1 MEKEAP
7 FLEAPKDTSDTNS
20 KNGFISRH
28 DSLDSNAAKEIH
40 YLDEVMDGNAYVPV
54 DKINSNGTSSPDLQ
68 ANNTISGPSLVA
80 DMPSAYISKNMAEGT
95 QITSTDSQDCY
106 FRNPSDHLEMVSQDS
121 KEPMLT
127 TIKKAAR
134 FELRAFQEE
143 KKPSKL
149 FDSSSEKELIRV
161 QKVRDPEE
169 MEELERERQELIHS
183 QAVKKNPGI
192 AAKWWNPPQIKSV
205 EEELDPDQLE
215 SHRKYEERK
224 QRRPKAVE
232 QTSVKQSF
240 VLVESV
246 KEDILIGEAGQKE
259 LQLVEPTKHDDL
271 MPTNYSCH
279 PEEIDSGLDDLSLQ
293 SQDTAAQECLS
304 NDFSMDTVS
313 DSSASNEAANAL
325 LGNSLGDY
333 SLPAS
338 PQAPTTP
345 VDEKMDVGNRE
356 QSEPSMSPSPP
367 GTTLEDAQVEC
378 QAEVQSAIQ
387 QAITQQS
394 DDLQSLQAPKA
405 SAPVPE
411 RHEEEEHC
419 EGPVEEAC
427 QGINIEGTIKQPPPL
442 SEEKSKFD
450 PLRVSSPVHEKR
462 DMVPEVPT
470 RTSFV
475 RDDTFQPLT
484 IGGSRAPPVG
494 ERQEFSYFSKYSEAA
509 ELRSTATLT
518 RPQDAEVSSGPFRL
532 RSHKR
537 QTLSLIEE
545 EIRATQQREE
555 ELKRQRHALNP
566 HPAPSHKERTAT
578 LPTRLVVTGKTA
590 PGKIEKIQCVS
601 LTTSSLE
608 GPPPS
613 SLPDLGSD
621 SSEDGQRPKN
631 FMQTLMEDY
640 ETHKVKR
647 RDMMEDARVLEA
659 TRVTRR
665 QSDMA
670 IRWEAGIYTNQEE
683 GSGYEEDAPPH
694 CLSQEK

>member
-1 MEKEAP
+1 MEMEVP

-28 DSLDSNAAKEIH
+28 DSLDSDAAKEIH
-40 YLDEVMDGNAYVPV
+40 YLDEVLDGNAYVPV
-54 DKINSNGTSSPDLQ
+54 DKMNSNGTSSSDLK

-80 DMPSAYISKNMAEGT
+80 DMPPAYISKNMVEGT
-95 QITSTDSQDCY
+95 QIASTDSQDCY
-106 FRNPSDHLEMVSQDS
+106 FRNPSDLLEMVSQDS

-127 TIKKAAR
+127 KIKKAAR

-161 QKVRDPEE
+161 RKVRDPEE

-192 AAKWWNPPQIKSV
+192 AAKWWNPRQIKSV

-224 QRRPKAVE
+224 QRKPKVVDQA
-232 QTSVKQSF
+232 SVKQSF

-246 KEDILIGEAGQKE
+246 KEDVLIEEAGLSACQKE

-271 MPTNYSCH
+271 MPTNYSFH
-279 PEEIDSGLDDLSLQ
+279 LEEIDSGLDDLSLQ

-313 DSSASNEAANAL
+313 DSSVSNEAANAL

-345 VDEKMDVGNRE
+345 VDENLDVGTRE
-356 QSEPSMSPSPP
+356 QSEPSMSPSSP
-367 GTTLEDAQVEC
+367 GTTLEEVQVEC
-378 QAEVQSAIQ
+378 QAEVQNTI
-387 QAITQQS
+387 QQS
-394 DDLQSLQAPKA
+394 DDRQSLQAPKA
-405 SAPVPE
+405 SFSVPE

-427 QGINIEGTIKQPPPL
+427 QGINIEGAIKQPLPL
-442 SEEKSKFD
+442 SEEKSEFD
-450 PLRVSSPVHEKR
+450 PLRVSSPGHEKL
-462 DMVPEVPT
+462 DIVPEVPT

-475 RDDTFQPLT
+475 HNDTFQPLT
-484 IGGSRAPPVG
+484 IGGSQAPRLG

-555 ELKRQRHALNP
+555 ELKRQRQAQNP
-566 HPAPSHKERTAT
+566 HPAPSHKERTT
-578 LPTRLVVTGKTA
+578 SLPTRLVVTGKTA

-601 LTTSSLE
+601 LTTSSSE
-608 GPPPS
+608 GPSPS

-621 SSEDGQRPKN
+621 SSENGQRPKN

-694 CLSQEK
+694 CLSREK